1 MSPKNAIPS
10 IDAAI
15 SSRVFL
21 LWWTPRS
28 MTARRARTMRRAEI
42 PPPKIEASEKFLALL
57 LTMLEVLMMLLPP
70 PPLLPMVL
78 PTVLLDGLGLGDTTG
93 HEPKPYP
100 MQVFPDVLY
109 ATYMLFHSWR
119 GMERNT
125 HNSNWQTRFTRLNGF
140 IYIRDI
146 QQGKGRAL
154 DLGTFKRRTLWR
166 SQSDGKHL
174 E

>member
-1 MSPKNAIPS
+1 
-10 IDAAI
+10 
-15 SSRVFL
+15 
-21 LWWTPRS
+21 

-57 LTMLEVLMMLLPP
+57 LTMLEVLLLLLPP

-93 HEPKPYP
+93 HEPRPYP

-109 ATYMLFHSWR
+109 AAYMFFHSCQ

-125 HNSNWQTRFTRLNGF
+125 HNSN
-140 IYIRDI
+140 
-146 QQGKGRAL
+146 
-154 DLGTFKRRTLWR
+154 
-166 SQSDGKHL
+166 
-174 E
+174 

>member
-1 MSPKNAIPS
+1 MQQDSSLSLLEHLHDMKMSPKNAIPS
-10 IDAAI
+10 FDAAI

-28 MTARRARTMRRAEI
+28 MTARRARTMRRAEN

-57 LTMLEVLMMLLPP
+57 LTMLEVLLLLPP

-93 HEPKPYP
+93 HEPRPYP

-109 ATYMLFHSWR
+109 ATYMLFHSCQ

-125 HNSNWQTRFTRLNGF
+125 HNSN
-140 IYIRDI
+140 
-146 QQGKGRAL
+146 
-154 DLGTFKRRTLWR
+154 
-166 SQSDGKHL
+166 
-174 E
+174 